1 MALAL
6 PVFTEPLFQGSP
18 VTLPGLC
25 LQDVASMDLE
35 LRLGGMAGT
44 QLRLP
49 KARRDPLSLSGRH
62 DNKEP
67 RALAAKIP

>member
-1 MALAL
+1 
-6 PVFTEPLFQGSP
+6 
-18 VTLPGLC
+18 
-25 LQDVASMDLE
+25 MDLE
-35 LRLGGMAGT
+35 LSLGGMAGT